1 LVQSITGNNVTKDKG
16 PGPALGV
23 LSESLGLGPREVV
36 SLAGAG
42 GKTTLMFRLAGELLL
57 RGKRVVTTTTTRI
70 LEPTPAESPTLFV
83 HPERERIETFVQRH
97 LDQVRHITV
106 AGEELGGGKLKGI
119 SRDRVVDLW
128 RLSICDYII
137 VEADGAAGR
146 PLKAPREQEPVI
158 PPNTTLVVAILG
170 VDGLGRELNEKN
182 VFQPA
187 LISKLTGVPLGEKID
202 AESMATLITHP
213 EGIFKGAPA
222 SCRVVAF
229 LNKVDLGNGTDKAED
244 VARKILAKQHPQ
256 IERVVLGQ
264 VKRDPPVA
272 KVMYRP

>member
-1 LVQSITGNNVTKDKG
+1 MVQSLGKNVTKTASVG
-16 PGPALGV
+16 QTLSI
-23 LSESLGLGPREVV
+23 LSESLGLGANEVV

-70 LEPTPAESPTLFV
+70 LEPTPAESSTLFV

-119 SRDRVVDLW
+119 SPDRVVDLW

-229 LNKVDLGNGTDKAED
+229 LNKVDLVNGTDKAED
-244 VARKILAKQHPQ
+244 VAKKILAKQHPQ